1 MPTVTAAF
9 LRLLALFSLVAMPV
23 VAQAQSCDGALPPP
37 GPDGRVAGHFPY
49 GDAGPADIVPAPAG
63 FGLKPYCR
71 LHRAVIAN
79 LQRLLDAAKADPSV
93 GGTLRGLSCH
103 REVARQRNVFCR
115 DASVSAA
122 ERAASVAP
130 AGYSEHATGYAIDFA
145 VRPARGCPDAEACMA
160 ATPAARWLIAN
171 ARRFGFEMSF
181 PAGNTQRVKWEPW
194 HWRWVGT
201 SPTAPGAAQARAV
214 FARARAQFP
223 ADPGLRDP
231 LKVMMT
237 SQPPVPVVPAAAPSA
252 PVKKRGKRR

>member
-1 MPTVTAAF
+1 MRHAPAAF
-9 LRLLALFSLVAMPV
+9 LRLFAPLTIVAMPV
-23 VAQAQSCDGALPPP
+23 MAQAQACDANLPPP
-37 GPDGRVAGHFPY
+37 GPDGRVAGHFAY
-49 GDAGPADIVPAPAG
+49 SDAAADDIVSAPPG

-71 LHRAVIAN
+71 LHRAMLPD
-79 LQRLLDAAKADPSV
+79 LQRLLDAARADPSV
-93 GGTLRGLSCH
+93 GGTLHGLSCH

-115 DASVSAA
+115 DSSVSAA
-122 ERAASVAP
+122 ERAISVAP

-181 PAGNTQRVKWEPW
+181 PAGNKQQVKWEPW

-201 SPTAPGAAQARAV
+201 GTSEPGAAQARAV

-223 ADPGLRDP
+223 ADPGIRNP
-231 LKVMMT
+231 LKVEVAGP
-237 SQPPVPVVPAAAPSA
+237 PPVPVAPLMPPAPASR
-252 PVKKRGKRR
+252 KDKRR